1 MELERWAFVSR
12 HVPTPEQIEKAI
24 QAGIELIPV
33 GDRDAFGPDPFEKS
47 GMPDVVGVV
56 CVNPAL
62 ALQAFFA
69 GYAVGV
75 FENVSRPGVD
85 GKPQFST
92 GRFLRWYPKPDQH
105 PPRLER
111 LTSFPPYV
119 DIVDEPRM
127 I

>member
-1 MELERWAFVSR
+1 MKLERWAFVSR
-12 HVPTPEQIEKAI
+12 HVPTPEQIVTAI
-24 QAGIELIPV
+24 QAGIELIPA

-75 FENVSRPGVD
+75 FESSIGMYYLKSKKLDVQYKEDYN
-85 GKPQFST
+85 KMF
-92 GRFLRWYPKPDQH
+92 
-105 PPRLER
+105 
-111 LTSFPPYV
+111 
-119 DIVDEPRM
+119 
-127 I
+127 